1 MKRRISILLLFLSL
15 SFATKSYAHCEVP
28 CGIYNDQLRIELLM
42 EHFTTIEKAMNKIDE
57 LSKATPVNYNQLV
70 RWVNTKEE
78 HANKIQKIIFQYFM
92 AQRIKIKQADNK
104 TAHDKY
110 IRQLTLAHK
119 ILVTAMK
126 AKQTTDLKHIKVLR
140 KTLHQFVDVYFTPK
154 DVKHLKEHLEHSH
167 K

>member
-1 MKRRISILLLFLSL
+1 MKTKLSILILFLSL
-15 SFATKSYAHCEVP
+15 SFTVKSYAHCEVP

-42 EHFTTIEKAMNKIDE
+42 EHFTTIEKAMKQINA
-57 LSKATPVNYNQLV
+57 LSKANPVNYNQIV

-78 HANKIQKIIFQYFM
+78 HANKIHKIVFRYFM
-92 AQRIKIKQADNK
+92 TQRIKIKQADDK
-104 TAHDKY
+104 AAYDKY

-126 AKQTTDLKHIKVLR
+126 TKQTTDLKYVETLR
-140 KTLHQFVDVYFTPK
+140 KTVLEFSEAYFNK
-154 DVKHLKEHLEHSH
+154 ADLKHLKEHIEH